1 VTHRSSLAL
10 TVTVIA
16 LAACSTA
23 ARPPRFTARRSP
35 LFSLASTED
44 RATVPAPLAT
54 LTDASTTARAEPN
67 PAPDTAPEPVVA
79 QRALT
84 LEERLEA
91 HEVDDDRPWR
101 GTLYSWLTPQRA
113 AELAQH
119 RQVLT
124 ATPTSGPYLSPF
136 SKWIARAARRNDR
149 VGAIARALQSSPD
162 LSRYRY
168 AWSAPYATAM
178 GFRGQPYGT
187 ALVRVE
193 LRPDALILRLD
204 TRDARLFRLFDRE
217 QREVPIERWEHV
229 RPRIAAVYHARRGS
243 DVRVPF
249 REYVLCNAAAF
260 ARWSLGTP
268 EIRDELTREQQLVD
282 DLVADW
288 GTLAP
293 HATPMHAEHEWRASS
308 RAAPRTAWTRW
319 AATMATAAPHYAFSA
334 RNLRALAQQLALY
347 DDSAQH
353 DERLSP

>member
-1 VTHRSSLAL
+1 MTHRFVLAL
-10 TVTVIA
+10 TVIA

-23 ARPPRFTARRSP
+23 ARPPQVTARRP
-35 LFSLASTED
+35 PVFSLATTAE
-44 RATVPAPLAT
+44 PAREPPREPER
-54 LTDASTTARAEPN
+54 DASASVDA
-67 PAPDTAPEPVVA
+67 TAPTDVPSA
-79 QRALT
+79 SRALT
-84 LEERLEA
+84 LDERVEA
-91 HEVDDDRPWR
+91 YEVDDDRPWR
-101 GTLYSWLTPQRA
+101 ERLYSWLAPQRA

-119 RQVLT
+119 GQVLT

-136 SKWIARAARRNDR
+136 SKWIARARHRSDR

-187 ALVRVE
+187 ALVRVD
-193 LRPDALILRLD
+193 LRSDALVLRLD
-204 TRDARLFRLFDRE
+204 TADAALFRLFDRE

-229 RPRIAAVYHARRGS
+229 RPRIAAVYHVRRGA

-260 ARWSLGTP
+260 ARWSLGTQD
-268 EIRDELTREQQLVD
+268 IRDELTREQQLVD
-282 DLVADW
+282 DLIADW
-288 GTLAP
+288 GTLSAP
-293 HATPMHAEHEWRASS
+293 SVASHTAREWRAST
-308 RAAPRTAWTRW
+308 RATTRTAFTRW
-319 AATMATAAPHYAFSA
+319 AATMATAAPHYALSA

-353 DERLSP
+353 DEPVSP